1 MSEDSLPVV
10 KVSFRLRG
18 ASFDPDE
25 VTRRLGLEPTDAY
38 RAGEPISRR
47 GLGKH
52 REDGWAI
59 QIGPRETLEIA
70 PMLRELRDLV
80 GVEPEKLR
88 EVCTDLGL
96 RAVIYIPIE
105 PTSSQAPSAEIPEDI
120 IAWAAEFGASIDV
133 DLLLWSLHIVPPDE
147 DEE

>member
-18 ASFDPDE
+18 TSFDPDE
-25 VTRRLGLEPTDAY
+25 VTRRLGLEPTDSY

-47 GLGKH
+47 SLGKH

-88 EVCTDLGL
+88 EVSTDLGL

-105 PTSSQAPSAEIPEDI
+105 PTSSQAPSAEIPEDV
-120 IAWAAEFGASIDV
+120 IAWAAEFGASIDI
-133 DLLLWSLHIVPPDE
+133 DLLLWSLHIVPPGE